1 MKKDVDFLA
10 EAYQRV
16 IEAKKAKPDYL
27 DVDKD
32 GDKKESMKKA
42 LKDGKKKTRSKVE
55 EELANAYQSIL
66 EASATDKV
74 INKKLARDYY
84 KAVKAM
90 RKCEHGSKD
99 YTKFKSQK
107 EDIMTLVKDH
117 GKTIADLDAF
127 LTKKEKEE
135 AVAPAE
141 GAEGAEVAEEA
152 HEHCEYAAKGCK
164 CNGCKDCEEN
174 GNREKQTMNMSDAS
188 TDAW

>member
-10 EAYQRV
+10 E
-16 IEAKKAKPDYL
+16 
-27 DVDKD
+27 
-32 GDKKESMKKA
+32 
-42 LKDGKKKTRSKVE
+42 
-55 EELANAYQSIL
+55 AYQSIL

-141 GAEGAEVAEEA
+141 GTEVAEEA